1 MDLLGWIVSH
11 WWQAI
16 GSTGLT
22 GALLTALT
30 RGGLWRWCVRQFN
43 LNKALTEAREDAS
56 ERTRER
62 DEAIKARDDAFRA
75 AAAYRTML
83 EDLQASTRL
92 ALQATTLVTSPV
104 LPNPLAPSSP
114 TSPPSPPGSSPSPE
128 RRGPPLTIP
137 PR

>member
-1 MDLLGWIVSH
+1 MDLLAWLVAH
-11 WWQAI
+11 WWQTL
-16 GSTGLT
+16 GSTGLGT
-22 GALLTALT
+22 ALATALT
-30 RGGLWRWCVRQFN
+30 RGGLWRWCVRQFR
-43 LNKALTEAREDAS
+43 LNKAVTDLQGEVT

-62 DEAIKARDDAFRA
+62 DEAIRARDDAYRA
-75 AAAYRTML
+75 AATMRVLL

-92 ALQATTLVTSPV
+92 ALQASTLVTSAD

-128 RRGPPLTIP
+128 RRAPPLTIP